1 MARLP
6 LGPGEPFHPPPRS
19 LLALAGV
26 IVCVELFLELA
37 DRGILADPSLRSR
50 IYMVG
55 AFWSGLLHGARPIF
69 EGQAWSMFVTHAFLH
84 GGFLHM
90 AMNTAVLLGLGRFT
104 ADRYGAWTV
113 LPVFL
118 ASAVAG
124 GLAFGLMS
132 SDPAPMVGASGA
144 VFGFVGVWT
153 VWDWRRLSERGA
165 SVRPVATRIA
175 ALVGMN
181 ALFFFGLS
189 GMLAWQA
196 HLGGFLAG
204 IVLGFWLDRREGAA
218 SARRRRAETR
228 ARRGG

>member
-6 LGPGEPFHPPPRS
+6 LGAGEPFRPLPRS

-26 IVCVELFLELA
+26 IVCIELFLELA
-37 DRGILADPSLRSR
+37 DRGILSDPTLRSR
-50 IYMVG
+50 VYMVG

-69 EGQAWSMFVTHAFLH
+69 EGQGWTMFVTHAFLH

-118 ASAVAG
+118 VSAVAG

-132 SDPAPMVGASGA
+132 SDPVPMVGASGA

-175 ALVGMN
+175 ALAGMN

-204 IVLGFWLDRREGAA
+204 LALGAGFERRD
-218 SARRRRAETR
+218 SVRLRRSRAEAR

>member
-1 MARLP
+1 MTRLT
-6 LGPGEPFHPPPRS
+6 LGPGEPFRPLPRS

-37 DRGILADPSLRSR
+37 DRGVFADPGLRSR
-50 IYMVG
+50 VYMVG

-84 GGFLHM
+84 GGLLHM
-90 AMNTAVLLGLGRFT
+90 AMNMAVLLGLGRFT

-113 LPVFL
+113 PPVFL
-118 ASAVAG
+118 ASAAAG

-144 VFGFVGVWT
+144 VFGFIGVWT

-165 SVRPVATRIA
+165 SVRPAATRVA

-181 ALFFFGLS
+181 AIFFFGLS

-204 IVLGFWLDRREGAA
+204 LLAGLVLEYRTRAQTQ
-218 SARRRRAETR
+218 ARRNR
-228 ARRGG
+228 ARR